1 MFPEFEMLRSDSP
14 CCNLPTL
21 KPSPSPNLKR
31 PYNPTSDSQRTHV
44 NPSNKH
50 GAAHRSGPRTDSHA
64 NHRISS
70 QNRDCDRRRRL
81 QASTPLSGLTSQTHP
96 YWGEYIPRSF
106 RRPCCQT
113 QFAIYTRRSKY
124 IDALLLRRQGRVSE
138 KLLGRM
144 LVGD

>member
-1 MFPEFEMLRSDSP
+1 MLQPPNIEAITFPQTSSVPTIQPLTRKEHTSIPPTNTGPPTVQALELTATRTTESP
-14 CCNLPTL
+14 PKTAIVTGGGGC
-21 KPSPSPNLKR
+21 
-31 PYNPTSDSQRTHV
+31 
-44 NPSNKH
+44 KH
-50 GAAHRSGPRTDSHA
+50 QP
-64 NHRISS
+64 
-70 QNRDCDRRRRL
+70 
-81 QASTPLSGLTSQTHP
+81 PLSGLTSQTHP